1 MSEETTVTE
10 KATLVVTALPNTDDM
25 SSVQEYLHG
34 VMPLFV
40 AAGGTLVK
48 RLKVDQVINGSPSGM
63 AMVMDFDS
71 AEAIND
77 LFASPE
83 YAELLP
89 LRDRGFTDMNILIT
103 QEM

>member
-1 MSEETTVTE
+1 MTS
-10 KATLVVTALPNTDDM
+10 KATLVVTALPNGDEMT
-25 SSVQEYLHG
+25 SVQEYLQG

-48 RLKVDQVINGSPSGM
+48 RLKVDHVIEGSQSGM

-71 AEAIND
+71 AEAITE

-83 YAELLP
+83 YAALLP
-89 LRDRGFTDMNILIT
+89 VRDRGFTDMNILVT